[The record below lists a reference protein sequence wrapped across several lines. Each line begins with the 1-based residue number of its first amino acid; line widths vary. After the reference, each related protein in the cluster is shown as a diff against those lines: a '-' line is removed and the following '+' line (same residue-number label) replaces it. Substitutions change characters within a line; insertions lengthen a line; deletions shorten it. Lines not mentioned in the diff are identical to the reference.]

1 MPNFKDIK
9 AWQKADDLDEGIHFL
24 PRFPHFKE
32 RGGGESDPGT
42 WTKKGLH
49 IGTDTIYLAL
59 ETAAPNASR
68 HQKRYHDPGINHVGF
83 VVDDIDTVITRLK
96 EAGYKEG
103 ISVDPPPYRKLDIC

>member
-1 MPNFKDIK
+1 MPTHEDNGFIICFGKAAFTAQFAVFRIK
-9 AWQKADDLDEGIHFL
+9 
-24 PRFPHFKE
+24 

-42 WTKKGLH
+42 WTKKWLH

-83 VVDDIDTVITRLK
+83 VVNDINPVITRLK

-103 ISVDPPPYRKLDIC
+103 ISVDPPPYRKLDIPFLA